1 MRKLK
6 NIRWRSSQLINTSE
20 KNREFI
26 GSLYEMGR
34 TLTNE
39 EVNRVRE
46 ILMDYRILSLQLYRE
61 IDAYEQRYDR
71 WKFWRK

>member
-6 NIRWRSSQLINTSE
+6 NIRWRSSQLINVSE

-26 GSLYEMGR
+26 GSLYETGR

-39 EVNRVRE
+39 EVNQVRE
-46 ILMDYRILSLQLYRE
+46 ILMDYRILSLQLDRE
-61 IDAYEQRYDR
+61 IDAYEQRHDR

>member
-20 KNREFI
+20 KNHEFI

-39 EVNRVRE
+39 EVNQVRE
-46 ILMDYRILSLQLYRE
+46 ILMDYRILSLQLDRE